1 MWRFMEGVQNP
12 NKKMKVDVDKHQRD
26 SEYDRRRVRTFQ
38 NSWKTGR
45 PWLIF
50 NKPKNV
56 MTCSFCTDLAA
67 ARNENNSSA
76 FAGCDNFRIETL
88 RAHEMSDFHKRSNSV
103 NDAKSSKSGTT
114 PAEKIMQN
122 LNSAQVNKMSILFCN
137 DLFLMYTHLLLVR
150 HCRLFTDY
158 FF

>member
-1 MWRFMEGVQNP
+1 MEGVQNP

-67 ARNENNSSA
+67 ARNENYSSA
-76 FAGCDNFRIETL
+76 LLGVIISGLKLYVLMKCLIFIKDLIVSMMPKVPSL
-88 RAHEMSDFHKRSNSV
+88 VQLLLKRSCKTLIQL
-103 NDAKSSKSGTT
+103 KSIKC
-114 PAEKIMQN
+114 Q
-122 LNSAQVNKMSILFCN
+122 
-137 DLFLMYTHLLLVR
+137 
-150 HCRLFTDY
+150 
-158 FF
+158 FFFAMTFF

>member
-1 MWRFMEGVQNP
+1 
-12 NKKMKVDVDKHQRD
+12 MKVDVDKHQRD

-67 ARNENNSSA
+67 TRKENNS
-76 FAGCDNFRIETL
+76 TL
-88 RAHEMSDFHKRSNSV
+88 VLLLLDVIISGLKLYVLMKRSIFIKDLIESMMPKV
-103 NDAKSSKSGTT
+103 PS
-114 PAEKIMQN
+114 
-122 LNSAQVNKMSILFCN
+122 LAQ
-137 DLFLMYTHLLLVR
+137 LLLKR
-150 HCRLFTDY
+150 SCKTLIQLKSIK
-158 FF
+158 

>member
-12 NKKMKVDVDKHQRD
+12 NKKMKVDN
-26 SEYDRRRVRTFQ
+26 EYDRRRVRTFQ

-56 MTCSFCTDLAA
+56 MTCSFCTDLEA

-76 FAGCDNFRIETL
+76 FVAGCDNFKIETL
-88 RAHEMSDFHKRSNSV
+88 HAHEMSDFLGVKDKDVPVLWTISMRSW
-103 NDAKSSKSGTT
+103 T
-114 PAEKIMQN
+114 
-122 LNSAQVNKMSILFCN
+122 MS
-137 DLFLMYTHLLLVR
+137 TR
-150 HCRLFTDY
+150 
-158 FF
+158 